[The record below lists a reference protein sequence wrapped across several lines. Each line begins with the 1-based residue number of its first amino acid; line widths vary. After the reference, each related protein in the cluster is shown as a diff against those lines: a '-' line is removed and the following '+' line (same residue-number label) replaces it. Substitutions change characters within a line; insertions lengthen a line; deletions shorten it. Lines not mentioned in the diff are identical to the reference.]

1 MDIFKPK
8 IRLRFVLNKTNKQIM
23 ICKYY
28 CPSCGEELRL
38 GQAICKCG
46 LPMVWEGI
54 KEWDDSQE
62 ARRKKHER
70 TI

>member
-8 IRLRFVLNKTNKQIM
+8 IRLRYIPDERYRRVVV
-23 ICKYY
+23 CKYY
-28 CPSCGEELRL
+28 CPSCGSELKL
-38 GQAICKCG
+38 GQVLCKCG

-62 ARRKKHER
+62 ARKKTVE
-70 TI
+70 